1 MKNLIYRM
9 FYKKSAEKTMMAME
23 NCQAYIDYKNSCNKY
38 CEINDTAIK
47 DTIVHI
53 DLARER
59 AISNGQFYCVYELSR
74 RLTKENRRYLKN
86 HYLSQGYKVKITLS
100 DIVLRDR
107 LIELSWKH
115 WR

>member
-1 MKNLIYRM
+1 MKSIIYRI

-38 CEINDTAIK
+38 CEINDAAIK
-47 DTIVHI
+47 YIIADI

-59 AISNGQFYCVYELSR
+59 AINNGQFHCVCTLLR
-74 RLTKENRRYLKN
+74 QLNKENRQYLKK
-86 HYLSQGYKVKITLS
+86 HYLSQGYKVKVRLS
-100 DIVLRDR
+100 DLILRKY